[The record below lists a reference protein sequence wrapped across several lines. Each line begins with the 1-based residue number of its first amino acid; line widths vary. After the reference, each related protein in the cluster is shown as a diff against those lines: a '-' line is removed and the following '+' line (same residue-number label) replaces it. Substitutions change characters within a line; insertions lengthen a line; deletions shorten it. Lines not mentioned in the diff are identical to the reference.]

1 MSPRHFSRM
10 METKEYKDHMA
21 NTIKPGMNIWFAFF
35 ASTGLDKTISKL
47 FVFTP
52 KIISNNIISDTED
65 GK

>member
-1 MSPRHFSRM
+1 M
-10 METKEYKDHMA
+10 METQEYKDHMN
-21 NTIKPGMNIWFAFF
+21 NTLKPGMNLWFAFF

-52 KIISNNIISDTED
+52 KIINNNIISDTKD